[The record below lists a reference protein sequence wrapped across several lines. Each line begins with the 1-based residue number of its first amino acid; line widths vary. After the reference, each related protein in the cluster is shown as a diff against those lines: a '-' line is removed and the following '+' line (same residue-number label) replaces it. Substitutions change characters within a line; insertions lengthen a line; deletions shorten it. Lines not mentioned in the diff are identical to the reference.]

1 MRGRLFC
8 LRFYNPQTQEGPIHV
23 ETDADFLQPFLSDAA
38 HVPGGFAA
46 GIAFP
51 GNAAEAAALIA
62 PAQRVLAIGAQS
74 SLTGGATPRGD
85 LIIGTRALTQITPL
99 RDGRVR
105 VGAGVPLADLQRV
118 LGADRLY
125 YPPVPTFDGAFVGG
139 TIATNAA
146 GPATFKYG
154 SARRWVDAL
163 TVVLADGSILELRR
177 GDVSASPDGWL
188 ELPSTSGPRVRIPV
202 PTYVMPDVAKL
213 SAGYF
218 ARPGMDLIDLFI
230 GSEGTLG
237 FITDATLRVVPLPQ
251 RCVTLVTFQSDAQ
264 AVRLTAAL
272 RGKAAGTGGAP
283 PALDVSAVEFMDS
296 RALAL
301 VPDEIFQRANVAR
314 PPQGAGFLLAQIE
327 IAGNEDDV
335 LAELDE
341 VLTACAVDADSHVA
355 QPGDDRGAARLFAL
369 REGVPS
375 SLNALIAAT
384 RARLQQDVEKTAGD
398 VIVPFERLEE
408 SLALYRS
415 TFERHGLEYA
425 IWGHVSDGNM
435 HPNVVPRS
443 IDDVQRGR
451 TAILEIARG
460 VMALGGAPLAEHGV
474 GRSALKQQML
484 RDLYGDRGID
494 EMRAVKRA
502 LDPAWKFASGV
513 LFPPPSSD

>member
-1 MRGRLFC
+1 L
-8 LRFYNPQTQEGPIHV
+8 I
-23 ETDADFLQPFLSDAA
+23 
-38 HVPGGFAA
+38 
-46 GIAFP
+46 
-51 GNAAEAAALIA
+51 AAAR
-62 PAQRVLAIGAQS
+62 RVLPIGAQS

-85 LIIGTRALTQITPL
+85 VIVGTRALTEITRLP
-99 RDGRVR
+99 DGRVR
-105 VGAGVPLADLQRV
+105 VGAGVPLAELQRV
-118 LGADRLY
+118 LALDGLW
-125 YPPVPTFDGAFVGG
+125 YPPVPTYDGAFVGG

-163 TVVLADGSILELRR
+163 TVVLANGSIVDVRR
-177 GDVSASPDGWL
+177 GEATASPDGWL
-188 ELPSTSGPRVRIPV
+188 ELAFAGTVARIPV
-202 PTYVMPDVAKL
+202 PTYVMPGVAKL

-237 FITDATLRVVPLPQ
+237 FITGATLRTVPLPK
-251 RCVTLVTFQSDAQ
+251 RCVALATCASDAQ
-264 AVRLTAAL
+264 AIRLTAAL
-272 RGKAAGTGGAP
+272 RR
-283 PALDVSAVEFMDS
+283 LDVSAVEFMDA

-301 VPDEIFQRANVAR
+301 VPDDIFTRTNVAR
-314 PPQGAGFLLAQIE
+314 PPRGAGFLLAQIE
-327 IAGNEDDV
+327 VTGDPDAVVE
-335 LAELDE
+335 ELDE
-341 VLTACAVDADSHVA
+341 VLTACGVDTDPHVA
-355 QPGDDRGAARLFAL
+355 LPGDERGAARLFAL

-384 RARLQQDVEKTAGD
+384 KARLQQDIEKVAGD

-443 IDDVQRGR
+443 LEDVHRGR

-460 VMALGGAPLAEHGV
+460 VMAMGGAPLAEHGV

-484 RDLYGDRGID
+484 RDLYGDRGIE

-502 LDPAWKFASGV
+502 LDPEWKFAAGV
-513 LFPPPSSD
+513 LFPPVDKLDV